1 MALFIIRRLIA
12 VVAMLVVISMATFAL
27 FFAAPTD
34 PAALTCG
41 RECSPEVLEAN
52 REAMGLDKPITVQYL
67 NMVKGLVTD
76 RYYPDDPKL
85 LETAPETVTRCE
97 APCLGYS
104 FLKQEEVSDLVAEAL
119 PVTVSLALGAF
130 VIWMVVGVGAGVLAA
145 TRRGTW
151 VDRSIVSMA
160 LVGYS
165 LPTFFI
171 GLLLLTFV
179 SIRWGWLPAPTYTP
193 LTEDPVAWATGLLLP
208 WAALAVVFAAGYIR
222 LSRAYMIESLSEDY
236 IRTAR
241 AKGASERRVI
251 LKHGLRAALTPIV
264 TMAGLDLGGL
274 LGGMV
279 VTEQVFGLKGIGKLA
294 IDAVTNVDLPV
305 IVAVV
310 LVAATAYTLANLA
323 VDLIYGVIDP
333 RVRRV

>member
-1 MALFIIRRLIA
+1 
-12 VVAMLVVISMATFAL
+12 MLVGI
-27 FFAAPTD
+27 
-34 PAALTCG
+34 
-41 RECSPEVLEAN
+41 
-52 REAMGLDKPITVQYL
+52 
-67 NMVKGLVTD
+67 
-76 RYYPDDPKL
+76 
-85 LETAPETVTRCE
+85 
-97 APCLGYS
+97 
-104 FLKQEEVSDLVAEAL
+104 
-119 PVTVSLALGAF
+119 
-130 VIWMVVGVGAGVLAA
+130 GAGVIAA
-145 TRRGTW
+145 TRRGSW
-151 VDRSIVSMA
+151 VDRAIVSLA

-165 LPTFFI
+165 LPTFFV

-179 SIRWGWLPAPTYTP
+179 SIRWGWLTSPSYTP
-193 LTEDPVAWATGLLLP
+193 HSEDPVSWATGLFLP
-208 WAALAVVFAAGYIR
+208 WVALAVVFAAGYIR

-241 AKGASERRVI
+241 AKGAPESRVV

-310 LVAATAYTLANLA
+310 LVAATAYILANLA
-323 VDLIYGVIDP
+323 VDLVYGVIDP
-333 RVRRV
+333 RVRRA